1 MNKSETII
9 ELAKAL
15 VKFNSEVNKIAK
27 DADNPF
33 FKNNYATLDTII
45 DEIRPILSKHGLS
58 IMQIPSG
65 DGQNVTL
72 KTLLLHESG
81 EWLESD
87 ELTMKPVKND
97 PQAVGSCITYA
108 RRYSL
113 AAFLSLNT
121 GEDDD
126 GNGATYGKGNK
137 PNQNG
142 NSGQAP
148 NKPVGN
154 GNSSSNGKASEK
166 QMKMIHAKIAH
177 ISALAKTDKQT
188 IEDTLKGNIGTE
200 NLSEIS
206 SQIASKAIELLMG
219 WEKQYSQAG

>member
-1 MNKSETII
+1 MNKSETIT

-126 GNGATYGKGNK
+126 GNGATYGKDK
-137 PNQNG
+137 PKPKG

-148 NKPVGN
+148 SKSQGN
-154 GNSSSNGKASEK
+154 AGNGKASEK

-177 ISALAKTDKQT
+177 ISAISKTDKHT
-188 IEDTLKGNIGTE
+188 IEDTLKGNIGTD
-200 NLSEIS
+200 NINEIS
-206 SQIASKAIELLMG
+206 SQIASKAIEVLIG

>member
-1 MNKSETII
+1 MNKSETIT

-126 GNGATYGKGNK
+126 GNGASGKDDDGK
-137 PNQNG
+137 PKG
-142 NSGQAP
+142 KSNSGQAP
-148 NKPVGN
+148 NKPQ
-154 GNSSSNGKASEK
+154 GKASEK

-177 ISALAKTDKQT
+177 ISAISKTDKHT
-188 IEDTLKGNIGTE
+188 IEDTLKGNIGTD
-200 NLSEIS
+200 NLNEIS
-206 SQIASKAIELLMG
+206 SQIASKAIEVLIG